1 MCDHVSTNPT
11 DFATKH
17 IDHFPPYSPYILI
30 YTPTIFH
37 FLTRHTVFS
46 RHFICS
52 RSRLYASV
60 HNDSQKIA
68 GIRRNSQKTFSVRNR
83 RIPFRTCSVPVQD
96 TLYSV
101 QTSLQT
107 RFLWVSF

>member
-17 IDHFPPYSPYILI
+17 IDPFPPYSPYILI

-52 RSRLYASV
+52 ETVCTRLFTT
-60 HNDSQKIA
+60 NRRKIA
-68 GIRRNSQKTFSVRNR
+68 GIRRNSQKNLSVRNR